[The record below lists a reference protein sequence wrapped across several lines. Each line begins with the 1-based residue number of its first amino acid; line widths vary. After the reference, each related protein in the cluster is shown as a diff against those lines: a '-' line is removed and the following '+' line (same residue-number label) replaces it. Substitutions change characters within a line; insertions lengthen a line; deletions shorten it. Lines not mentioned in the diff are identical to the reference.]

1 MGGVSR
7 QLEKQDKSTL
17 FLSSEGQLVIGLV
30 EA

>member
-7 QLEKQDKSTL
+7 QLEKQDKSML
-17 FLSSEGQLVIGLV
+17 FLSREGQLDIGLV